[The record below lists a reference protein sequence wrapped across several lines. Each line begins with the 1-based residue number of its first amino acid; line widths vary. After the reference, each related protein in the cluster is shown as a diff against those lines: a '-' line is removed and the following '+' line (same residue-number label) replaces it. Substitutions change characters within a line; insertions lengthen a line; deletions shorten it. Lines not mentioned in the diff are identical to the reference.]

1 MRGPLA
7 DYYAVLGVTQ
17 EVSTGELRRAYRLLA
32 LQFHPDRAGAAGTA
46 RFQQISEA
54 YAVLADATSRAAYD
68 AIFDTAR
75 ARRQAEGQQRPG
87 TARADRAAGGANGFE
102 EGTYE
107 GPGGRIGWRRKR
119 QGAAVVAGRV
129 LDRLCG
135 ALDDLIARAVLRRC
149 PDGVIE
155 VPLASDEA
163 EHGGVAAIEARVT
176 LCCPTCSGLAERHVL
191 WCRRCE
197 YAGTVMDD
205 VTFTLEVPAYPR
217 DRLTFSFETDPSGST
232 APLRLRL
239 RVG

>member
-7 DYYAVLGVTQ
+7 DYYAVLGVAPD
-17 EVSTGELRRAYRLLA
+17 VSVGELRRAYRLLA
-32 LQFHPDRAGAAGTA
+32 LQHHPDRAGEHGTA

-68 AIFDTAR
+68 AIFETAR
-75 ARRQAEGQQRPG
+75 VRREAGGHARAG
-87 TARADRAAGGANGFE
+87 TARADRTAGGAAGFE
-102 EGTYE
+102 EGMYE

-119 QGAAVVAGRV
+119 GAAVAGRV
-129 LDRLCG
+129 LQRLCG
-135 ALDDLIARAVLRRC
+135 ALDDLIARAVVRPC

-163 EHGGVAAIEARVT
+163 EHGGVAAIDARVT
-176 LCCPTCSGLAERHVL
+176 VCCPTCSGLAERHVL

-197 YAGTVMDD
+197 YAGTIQDE
-205 VTFTLEVPAYPR
+205 VTFTLDIPAQPR
-217 DRLTFSFETDPSGST
+217 DRQTFTFQTDPTGQT